1 MDKKVPRDKWFLA
14 YLPVNSANG
23 LVSPLAPLFITEI
36 LLGGVVEYSLFTI
49 VSSIS
54 TIIGLFLWGYLSDKL
69 KKRKIFVVLGFISLG
84 ITSVLFGLSP
94 NVLFFLSVSFL
105 SGFLGS
111 AAAPI
116 ASVLIMELSERKD
129 WSNKISKFSL
139 YASLG
144 QIIGVLLAAGLS
156 LIFLQSSSLRMLYYI
171 ASILYITSGVAAWL
185 LIPESKSM
193 IDRNKVDIRSFRVF
207 EKIRYFPSHIIH
219 WNFKFTNIDKNL
231 RITLISFMIMM
242 MGFQLFFVAFPIQL
256 KEIGVNNTVFF
267 LIYLGNYIFAAITF
281 TFSGQIATKIG
292 YKKVTSLAV
301 ITRLIIFPST
311 TFLIILLHND
321 KAILFD
327 SLLLVYSLLGA
338 LWSFISVG
346 TATLSSNLSKPEQRG
361 VVAGTYNAVQSIGVI
376 VGSSLTGL
384 IVTRYGFSI
393 DFFMADL
400 VVLIGLLLFIRVNDK

>member
-1 MDKKVPRDKWFLA
+1 
-14 YLPVNSANG
+14 
-23 LVSPLAPLFITEI
+23 
-36 LLGGVVEYSLFTI
+36 
-49 VSSIS
+49 
-54 TIIGLFLWGYLSDKL
+54 
-69 KKRKIFVVLGFISLG
+69 
-84 ITSVLFGLSP
+84 
-94 NVLFFLSVSFL
+94 
-105 SGFLGS
+105 
-111 AAAPI
+111 
-116 ASVLIMELSERKD
+116 
-129 WSNKISKFSL
+129 
-139 YASLG
+139 
-144 QIIGVLLAAGLS
+144 
-156 LIFLQSSSLRMLYYI
+156 
-171 ASILYITSGVAAWL
+171 
-185 LIPESKSM
+185 
-193 IDRNKVDIRSFRVF
+193 
-207 EKIRYFPSHIIH
+207 
-219 WNFKFTNIDKNL
+219 
-231 RITLISFMIMM
+231 MM
-242 MGFQLFFVAFPIQL
+242 MGFQLFFVAFPILL

-400 VVLIGLLLFIRVNDK
+400 VVLIGLLLFIRVNGK